1 MMNLKKIAVTLALGA
16 AILVGSTGYAFATDV
31 PKDEAGKYSLK
42 DMLTYAIQDEYAAQA
57 EYDKIMKTFGTQKP
71 FSNIIKAEAIHI
83 SELQPLLTEYQVAV
97 PENNSAANVV
107 IPGTLDEAYKI
118 AVNAEIKNIA
128 MYKDFLTQDLP
139 TDVRDTFNE
148 LMTASVKHQASFQ
161 KSLDN
166 AATHVNGFGYGKN
179 QNSNGGTG
187 FGRNQ
192 NSNGGSGYGR
202 NQNTNGGSGHGTHK

>member
-1 MMNLKKIAVTLALGA
+1 MMNFKKIAITLALGA
-16 AILVGSTGYAFATDV
+16 AILVGSTGYTFAADV

-83 SELQPLLTEYQVAV
+83 SELLPLLNEYQVAI
-97 PENNSAANVV
+97 PKNNSEANVV
-107 IPGTLDEAYKI
+107 IPSTLEEAYKI

-128 MYKDFLTQDLP
+128 MYKEFLSQELP
-139 TDVRDTFNE
+139 TDVRDTFNA
-148 LMTASVKHQASFQ
+148 LMAASVKHQASFQ
-161 KSLDN
+161 KSVDK
-166 AATHVNGFGYGKN
+166 AGTYANGTGYGKN

-187 FGRNQ
+187 
-192 NSNGGSGYGR
+192 YGR
-202 NQNTNGGSGHGTHK
+202 NQNTNAGSGHGTHIH